1 VGISARAFFKR
12 RRDTMQ
18 GYVKIYRR
26 LLESEVFEEP
36 KLLKT
41 WLWLLLNANWEDRQ
55 TRQGIYI
62 ERGQLVTSN
71 QRAARALDC
80 SVNTVRRHL
89 KVLEGLK
96 MIRIEADTVC
106 TVVTICNYRTYQ
118 DEALKSHTA
127 TDTQTDIQTD
137 MQTDIRIRK
146 EEKNKRKGKRVF
158 VFGDVVRD
166 GVIASWVKYKRT
178 GARYT
183 DQQIEAFIKQVER
196 IPTSSLELKVNRAI
210 ANGWKGLGDISN
222 PEEPVKPAKRVNK
235 RDVTNTLLYDAQ
247 KRLQRLVERNQGDT
261 VTAESLRKEIKEYES
276 TLHKTRT
283 K

>member
-1 VGISARAFFKR
+1 
-12 RRDTMQ
+12 MQ

-80 SVNTVRRHL
+80 SVNTVRRHFR
-89 KVLEGLK
+89 VLESLK
-96 MIRIEADTVC
+96 MINIEADTVC
-106 TVVTICNYRTYQ
+106 TVVSICNYRTYQ

-127 TDTQTDIQTD
+127 TDTQTDTQTETQTD
-137 MQTDIRIRK
+137 TRIRK
-146 EEKNKRKGKRVF
+146 EEDNKRKGKRVF
-158 VFGDVVRD
+158 VFGDPERD
-166 GVIASWVKYKRT
+166 LVISSWVKYKRT

-196 IPTSSLELKVNRAI
+196 IPTGSLELKVNRAI
-210 ANGWKGLGDISN
+210 ANGWKGLGDITT
-222 PEEPVKPAKRVNK
+222 PELPVKQAKTVDK
-235 RDVTNTLLYDAQ
+235 TEVTRTLLYDAK
-247 KRLQRLVERNQGDT
+247 KRLKMLEDKEQGNT
-261 VTAESLRKEIKEYES
+261 VTADSLRKEIKEHES
-276 TLHKTRT
+276 TLHKAGR